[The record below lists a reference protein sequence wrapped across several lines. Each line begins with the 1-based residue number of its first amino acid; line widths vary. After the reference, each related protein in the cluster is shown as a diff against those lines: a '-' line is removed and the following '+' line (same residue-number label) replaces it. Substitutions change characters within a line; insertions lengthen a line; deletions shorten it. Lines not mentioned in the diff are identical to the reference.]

1 MIFLIPVVITLV
13 FFCAEESFGVHDR
26 INTMKRWIY
35 WVGIFISV
43 FFLYLAIRGLD
54 LEHVWE
60 SIKTI
65 DLMWFIP
72 GILFYFTGVL
82 VRAYRWSILLPR
94 EKHQKALHLLPSI
107 CIGYLGN
114 NVFPARAG
122 EFLRAYHLKEKQDI
136 PFATSLA
143 SIIVERIFDG
153 LVMVI
158 FILIGLPG
166 FLSQLENESISG
178 LLNWI
183 LIGGA
188 VVFLFAFLILLV
200 SAIFPQKVKKVFDF
214 IFLHILPRKAH
225 EKYHTVLQRF
235 FDGLAAL
242 KSPLQIVL
250 VLALTGIVW
259 IFETGLYWSV
269 QQAFHFNLPFNN
281 LLLLNGALNILSTI
295 PSAPGYIG
303 VFDAPGIS
311 ILTAMGI
318 ASESAAAY
326 ILTLHVALWLPIT
339 IVGFAYFFKEGLQWS
354 TIKTKNQ

>member
-1 MIFLIPVVITLV
+1 
-13 FFCAEESFGVHDR
+13 
-26 INTMKRWIY
+26 MKRWIY

-54 LEHVWE
+54 LAYVWE

-65 DLMWFIP
+65 DLIWFIP
-72 GILFYFTGVL
+72 GIVFFFAGVF
-82 VRAYRWSILLPR
+82 VRAYRWSVLLAGEQRP
-94 EKHQKALHLLPSI
+94 KARQLLPSL

-122 EFLRAYHLKEKQDI
+122 EFLRAYHLKEKLEI

-153 LVMVI
+153 LIMVV
-158 FILIGLPG
+158 FILIGSPA
-166 FLSQLENESISG
+166 FLRQLENESISA

-183 LIGGA
+183 LLGGA
-188 VVFLFAFLILLV
+188 VLFLLGFFVLLA
-200 SAIFPQKVKKVFDF
+200 SAIFPQKAKKVFDF

-225 EKYHTVLQRF
+225 EKYHSVLDRF

-250 VLALTGIVW
+250 VLALTGTAW
-259 IFETGLYWSV
+259 LFETGLYWSV
-269 QQAFHFNLPFNN
+269 QQAFHFNLPFSH
-281 LLLLNGALNILSTI
+281 LLLLNGALNTLSAI

-318 ASESAAAY
+318 AAESAAAY

-339 IVGFAYFFKEGLQWS
+339 IVGFIFFFKEGLQWS
-354 TIKTKNQ
+354 KVKSENT